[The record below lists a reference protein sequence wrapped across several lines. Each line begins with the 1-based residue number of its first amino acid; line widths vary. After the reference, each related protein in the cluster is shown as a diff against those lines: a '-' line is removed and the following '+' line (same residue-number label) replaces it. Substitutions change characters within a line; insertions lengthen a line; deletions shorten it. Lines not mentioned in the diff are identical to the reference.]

1 MATLAPTIIKAII
14 KKEVNTVLNLTELV
28 IETMNATMSAQAME
42 DIIMN
47 ILAKNSRVLLTGWSS
62 HI

>member
-1 MATLAPTIIKAII
+1 MATPAATITKAII
-14 KKEVNTVLNLTELV
+14 KKEANTVINSTEPV

-47 ILAKNSRVLLTGWSS
+47 NLVKNSRVLLTGWSS